1 MIKNFRDY
9 SRESGVDMEGIVKN
23 AMENLQ
29 NYKED
34 ETIVSISRKDTALEF
49 TVSGI
54 VGKPFS
60 EGTNNVVFLVMPP
73 TFTPNLLVNLH
84 PSSLD
89 VRKTLLDEYVV
100 VSEERLR
107 EGAREMF
114 KYCTA
119 DCPSVT
125 TITANII
132 Y

>member
-9 SRESGVDMEGIVKN
+9 SRESGVDMEVIIKN
-23 AMENLQ
+23 AMENLL
-29 NYKED
+29 KHKDD
-34 ETIVSISRKDTALEF
+34 ETMVSVSQKDTALEF

-54 VGKPFS
+54 VDTPFS
-60 EGTNNVVFLVMPP
+60 NGTNNVVFLVMPP
-73 TFTPNLLVNLH
+73 KFTPNLLVNLH

-89 VRKTLLDEYVV
+89 VRETLLDEYVV

-107 EGAREMF
+107 EEAREMF